1 MDDNKLNN
9 IANIN
14 MLYEYAMDNS
24 EYIMI
29 KEMFLSALFFNT
41 AAAMALKNIRI
52 KRKSNNKDKIIIP
65 NYFAVTFASSGCVDK
80 DTEFLTP
87 NGWKKISDYTDGDL
101 VLQWNQDNSTQF
113 VNPSNYIS
121 EPEVRE
127 CYYIDGGRNSN
138 TNRFI
143 CPDHRVPYFSE
154 GSEYN
159 GKKYEKKLLVKTA
172 EELFSKNTSVCF
184 PVSFDAPTREG
195 LDLTDTEIRL
205 QVAFFADGTITNR
218 YKDYN
223 GKIRI
228 KKQYKIDRLKKLLD
242 ENNSKYKIL
251 TSGDYS
257 IFWIN
262 IKIQEKVYSDY
273 WYNCSDH
280 QLSVIFDESSRWDGS
295 LNKDGRKTF
304 RTTIK
309 QTADFMQYVY
319 ATQTKKYVSFMK
331 SERHDKTPFHT
342 EYKISETTNKTKSIT
357 KKMVTKKQMPD
368 LMKYCFTV
376 PSSFWVARRN
386 NFISIEGNCGK
397 NHSDNIARSIY
408 KPMFEKFNDRAY
420 TFFEARRDDKR
431 VPDPRY
437 LNMSSYFVPV
447 TSSWQALQKAA
458 QTVKD
463 MDVGAVNVISDEL
476 GDTIMQMADI
486 FTKLKSTW
494 DTGQSEGPLN
504 VTSGGEAY
512 FLVENVVFNALMFGA
527 PAPFELTPAKK
538 DRLLETYVSG
548 MARRS
553 FIYHNNTYKKSE
565 NRNPLFE
572 KQPAEF
578 YDKLDKYIIELRH
591 FINNT
596 EFITY
601 PQEIRDMLLEYDSMK
616 ELERERSHSLIAE
629 DLGSTKKMEKLL
641 GIIATLDLEDTINVE
656 HLKFVIDFTEA
667 MDKTAEETIEIKPVY
682 QRIYNEIEKR
692 SYTTRTEIIKSVKD
706 ITVKDLDSQM
716 ILVQEHANIL
726 GNSLIKKEYDGIV
739 KYKIEKLSTTSLDNI
754 IISINAD
761 MRPTVPQG
769 FIRKVGT
776 FKGLAEKIINA
787 EFRYSAGTFRNDYI
801 NDANYLQE
809 QNLFIIDIDNDLTLE
824 DAKNLFSGMTYLIA
838 TTRTHQ
844 KEKKGIVCDRFRIIL
859 PTMSTFH
866 LSPAVYS
873 EMYMNV
879 INSLGIEE
887 ADTQC
892 RNASRWYYGNPD
904 GQYWYNEGEL
914 LDIRTFIPDS
924 SEHKEA
930 SGSVNKYET
939 SSYDAPASVRVDAAL
954 RWFLANTSKG
964 NRNKNIFLLGA
975 LLKDSQKIAE
985 PDWARWLQ
993 RANACLAQPLS
1004 EADMK
1009 TTINS
1014 ISRRVH

>member
-1 MDDNKLNN
+1 MDDKKLNN
-9 IANIN
+9 IPNIN
-14 MLYEYAMDNS
+14 MLYEYAIDNS

-29 KEMFLSALFFNT
+29 KEMFFSALFFNT
-41 AAAMALKNIRI
+41 ASAMALRNIRI

-65 NYFAVTFASSGCVDK
+65 NYFAVTFAGSGCVDK

-87 NGWKKISDYTDGDL
+87 IGWKKISEYKQGDL
-101 VLQWNQDNSTQF
+101 VLQWNPDNSTQF

-121 EPEVRE
+121 EPEVRKG
-127 CYYIDGGRNSN
+127 YYIQNG
-138 TNRFI
+138 NRFV
-143 CPDHRVPYFSE
+143 CPDHRMPFMTE
-154 GSEYN
+154 GGTLEVAEAETFVNHMVY
-159 GKKYEKKLLVKTA
+159 KQLCTYKKLDFK
-172 EELFSKNTSVCF
+172 EYEHMQ
-184 PVSFDAPTREG
+184 FDPE
-195 LDLTDTEIRL
+195 
-205 QVAFFADGTITNR
+205 TN
-218 YKDYN
+218 
-223 GKIRI
+223 
-228 KKQYKIDRLKKLLD
+228 KL
-242 ENNSKYKIL
+242 SR
-251 TSGDYS
+251 YS
-257 IFWIN
+257 IN
-262 IKIQEKVYSDY
+262 LSDIK
-273 WYNCSDH
+273 
-280 QLSVIFDESSRWDGS
+280 
-295 LNKDGRKTF
+295 RK
-304 RTTIK
+304 
-309 QTADFMQYVY
+309 
-319 ATQTKKYVSFMK
+319 
-331 SERHDKTPFHT
+331 PFPGF
-342 EYKISETTNKTKSIT
+342 K
-357 KKMVTKKQMPD
+357 
-368 LMKYCFTV
+368 KYCFTV

-386 NFISIEGNCGK
+386 DFISIEGNCGK
-397 NHSDNIARSIY
+397 NHSDSIARSIY

-420 TFFEARRDDKR
+420 TFFEARRDEKR

-437 LNMSSYFVPV
+437 LNMSSYFIPV

-463 MDVGAVNVISDEL
+463 MDVGSVNVVADEL
-476 GDTIMQMADI
+476 ADNIMQMADI

-512 FLVENVVFNALMFGA
+512 FLVENVVFNALLFGA
-527 PAPFELTPAKK
+527 PAPFELVPAKK

-565 NRNPLFE
+565 NRNSLFE
-572 KQPAEF
+572 KQPSEF
-578 YDKLDKYIIELRH
+578 YDKLDKYILELRH

-601 PQEIRDMLLEYDSMK
+601 PQEIRDMLLEYDSIK
-616 ELERERSHSLIAE
+616 ELERERSHSPIAE

-667 MDKTAEETIEIKPVY
+667 LDKTAEETIEIKPVY

-787 EFRYSAGTFRNDYI
+787 DFRYSAGSFRNDYI
-801 NDANYLQE
+801 TDANYLQE

-844 KEKKGIVCDRFRIIL
+844 KEKKGITCDRFRIIL

-866 LSPAVYS
+866 LSPSVYS
-873 EMYMNV
+873 DMYMNV

-892 RNASRWYYGNPD
+892 RNASRWYYGNPN
-904 GQYWYNEGEL
+904 GEHWYNEGEL

-930 SGSVNKYET
+930 SGSVNKYDT
-939 SSYDAPASVRVDAAL
+939 TSYDAPASVRVDAAL

-985 PDWARWLQ
+985 PDWAGWLQ
-993 RANACLAQPLS
+993 RANACLSQPLS
-1004 EADMK
+1004 ESDMK

-1014 ISRRVH
+1014 IARRVH

>member
-9 IANIN
+9 IPNIN
-14 MLYEYAMDNS
+14 MLYQYAMDNS
-24 EYIMI
+24 EYVMI
-29 KEMFLSALFFNT
+29 KEMFMSALFFNT
-41 AAAMALKNIRI
+41 AAAMALRNIRI

-65 NYFAVTFASSGCVDK
+65 NYFGITFSG
-80 DTEFLTP
+80 
-87 NGWKKISDYTDGDL
+87 S
-101 VLQWNQDNSTQF
+101 
-113 VNPSNYIS
+113 
-121 EPEVRE
+121 
-127 CYYIDGGRNSN
+127 
-138 TNRFI
+138 
-143 CPDHRVPYFSE
+143 
-154 GSEYN
+154 GS
-159 GKKYEKKLLVKTA
+159 
-172 EELFSKNTSVCF
+172 
-184 PVSFDAPTREG
+184 
-195 LDLTDTEIRL
+195 
-205 QVAFFADGTITNR
+205 
-218 YKDYN
+218 
-223 GKIRI
+223 
-228 KKQYKIDRLKKLLD
+228 
-242 ENNSKYKIL
+242 
-251 TSGDYS
+251 
-257 IFWIN
+257 
-262 IKIQEKVYSDY
+262 
-273 WYNCSDH
+273 
-280 QLSVIFDESSRWDGS
+280 
-295 LNKDGRKTF
+295 
-304 RTTIK
+304 
-309 QTADFMQYVY
+309 
-319 ATQTKKYVSFMK
+319 
-331 SERHDKTPFHT
+331 
-342 EYKISETTNKTKSIT
+342 
-357 KKMVTKKQMPD
+357 
-368 LMKYCFTV
+368 
-376 PSSFWVARRN
+376 
-386 NFISIEGNCGK
+386 GK

-420 TFFEARRDDKR
+420 TFFEARRDEKR

-565 NRNPLFE
+565 NRNALFE
-572 KQPAEF
+572 KQPKEF
-578 YDKLDKYIIELRH
+578 YDNLDKYILELRH

-641 GIIATLDLEDTINVE
+641 GIIATIDLEDTINVE

-776 FKGLAEKIINA
+776 FKGLADKIINA
-787 EFRYSAGTFRNDYI
+787 DFRYSAGSFRNDYI

-844 KEKKGIVCDRFRIIL
+844 KEKKGITCDRFRIIL

-873 EMYMNV
+873 DMYMNV

-892 RNASRWYYGNPD
+892 RNASRWYYGNQD
-904 GQYWYNEGEL
+904 GEYWYNEGEL

-930 SGSVNKYET
+930 SSSVNKYDT
-939 SSYDAPASVRVDAAL
+939 STYDAPASVRVDAAL

-985 PDWARWLQ
+985 PDWAGWLQ
-993 RANACLAQPLS
+993 RANSCLAQPLS
-1004 EADMK
+1004 ESDMK

-1014 ISRRVH
+1014 IARRVH

>member
-9 IANIN
+9 IPNIN
-14 MLYEYAMDNS
+14 MLYQYAMDNS
-24 EYIMI
+24 EYVMI
-29 KEMFLSALFFNT
+29 KEMFMSALFFNT
-41 AAAMALKNIRI
+41 AAAMALRNIRI
-52 KRKSNNKDKIIIP
+52 KRKSNNKDKIILP
-65 NYFAVTFASSGCVDK
+65 NYFAITFAGSGCVDK

-87 NGWKKISDYTDGDL
+87 TGWKKISEYKQGDL
-101 VLQWNQDNSTQF
+101 VLQWNPDNSTQF

-121 EPEVRE
+121 EPENRKG
-127 CYYIDGGRNSN
+127 YYIQNG
-138 TNRFI
+138 NRFI
-143 CPDHRVPYFSE
+143 CPDHRMPFMTE
-154 GSEYN
+154 GGTLEVVEAEVFINHIAY
-159 GKKYEKKLLVKTA
+159 KQLMTYKKLDFKEYEHMQFDPKT
-172 EELFSKNTSVCF
+172 N
-184 PVSFDAPTREG
+184 
-195 LDLTDTEIRL
+195 
-205 QVAFFADGTITNR
+205 
-218 YKDYN
+218 
-223 GKIRI
+223 
-228 KKQYKIDRLKKLLD
+228 KL
-242 ENNSKYKIL
+242 SKY
-251 TSGDYS
+251 
-257 IFWIN
+257 N
-262 IKIQEKVYSDY
+262 IKLSDIERK
-273 WYNCSDH
+273 H
-280 QLSVIFDESSRWDGS
+280 FPGS
-295 LNKDGRKTF
+295 K
-304 RTTIK
+304 
-309 QTADFMQYVY
+309 
-319 ATQTKKYVSFMK
+319 
-331 SERHDKTPFHT
+331 
-342 EYKISETTNKTKSIT
+342 
-357 KKMVTKKQMPD
+357 
-368 LMKYCFTV
+368 KYCFTV

-386 NFISIEGNCGK
+386 DFISIEGNCGK

-420 TFFEARRDDKR
+420 TFFEARRDEKR

-463 MDVGAVNVISDEL
+463 MDVGSVNVISDEL
-476 GDTIMQMADI
+476 ADNIMSMAEI

-512 FLVENVVFNALMFGA
+512 FLVEDVVFNALLFGA
-527 PAPFELTPAKK
+527 PAPFELVAAKK
-538 DRLLETYVSG
+538 DRLVETYVSG

-565 NRNPLFE
+565 NRNALFE

-578 YDKLDKYIIELRH
+578 YDNLDKYILELRH

-706 ITVKDLDSQM
+706 ITIKDLDSQM

-776 FKGLAEKIINA
+776 FKGLADKIINA
-787 EFRYSAGTFRNDYI
+787 DFRYSAGSFRNDYI

-844 KEKKGIVCDRFRIIL
+844 KEKKGITCDRFRIIL

-873 EMYMNV
+873 DMYMNV

-904 GQYWYNEGEL
+904 GEHWYNEGEL

-930 SGSVNKYET
+930 SSSVNKYDT
-939 SSYDAPASVRVDAAL
+939 STYDAPASVRVDAAL

-985 PDWARWLQ
+985 PDWTGWLQ

-1004 EADMK
+1004 ESDMK

-1014 ISRRVH
+1014 IARRVH